1 MPTLTSRLA
10 RMLLMRAADGAD
22 TGGAGRLEEREAGSQ
37 GAAAHESPH
46 GEHPAGHVLRQPQTS
61 QPEPDRETP
70 QDQEDALDRLV
81 WPDVLSMEN
90 LADAVGRAC
99 GMNVVLNPIP
109 SELQSAE
116 VNGVTVSV
124 GATAMVY
131 YDSRLSPLN
140 RTQTILH
147 ELAHVLHG
155 DICAE
160 HTTASCRTT
169 FGSVRERR
177 AEITAMRMMFEV
189 YRRNRNSTVLSFLV
203 GKAGANQ

>member
-1 MPTLTSRLA
+1 
-10 RMLLMRAADGAD
+10 MLLMRATSSDS
-22 TGGAGRLEEREAGSQ
+22 TGDAGRVEE
-37 GAAAHESPH
+37 
-46 GEHPAGHVLRQPQTS
+46 
-61 QPEPDRETP
+61 
-70 QDQEDALDRLV
+70 QEDALDRLV
-81 WPDVLSMEN
+81 WPEVLSMEN

-203 GKAGANQ
+203 GRAGANR